1 MIDVITAE
9 IIREY
14 LETVS
19 EEISKTME
27 NTSVFHRFQRGP

>member
-1 MIDVITAE
+1 MPDFITAE

-19 EEISKTME
+19 TEMGKTME
-27 NTSVFHRFQRGP
+27 NTTVSP